1 MMTSGAFTKGTLTS
15 LVSVMLASLAGA
27 FMYKED

>member
-1 MMTSGAFTKGTLTS
+1 VKGTLTS

-27 FMYKED
+27 FLYKED